1 MYILNSFFSIDF
13 DSEKVYIGKYP
24 IDLEKIQIIIGKIIQ
39 IIIILILMAIAIKVG
54 NYIINRFVK
63 RQAMSRASFTLD
75 EKKATTIGEVLKS
88 ILRYSVYFF
97 GVAAIVANIFTG
109 ISLTLASIGGVALG
123 FGAQNLVKDLIN
135 GFFILFEDQY
145 AVGDYV
151 TIGSFSGTVETI
163 GIRTT
168 VLKGFSGDIHLIPNG
183 TIQQVTNHSRGAMKV
198 EVDVVVPYKENYD
211 KVSNIINNACKKVV
225 EENENVI
232 DEPKVLGIVSLDS
245 SSMTMRVNGTSKP
258 MGQWE
263 IERTLKKEIKKALE
277 EGSIEIPY
285 PRTEMITIKSIDNE

>member
-1 MYILNSFFSIDF
+1 MYLLKSLFSIDF
-13 DSEKVYIGKYP
+13 DSQKAYIGKYP
-24 IDLEKIQIIIGKIIQ
+24 ISLDTIQNILGKILQ
-39 IIIILILMAIAIKVG
+39 VVIILILMAIAIRVG
-54 NYIINRFVK
+54 NYIISKFVK

-75 EKKATTIGEVLKS
+75 EKKANTIGEVLKS

-97 GVAAIVANIFTG
+97 GVAAIVANLFTG

-151 TIGSFSGTVETI
+151 TIGTFSGIVETI

-168 VLKGFSGDIHLIPNG
+168 VLKGFNGDTHLIPNG
-183 TIQQVTNHSRGAMKV
+183 TILQVTNHSRGAMKV
-198 EVDVVVPYKENYD
+198 EVDVAVPYEENFD
-211 KVSNIINNACKKVV
+211 KVANIINNACKRVS
-225 EENENVI
+225 EGNENII
-232 DEPKVLGIVSLDS
+232 DEPKVLGIISLDS
-245 SSMTMRVNGTSKP
+245 SSMIIRVNGTSKP

-263 IERTLKKEIKKALE
+263 IERTLKKEIKKSLE
-277 EGSIEIPY
+277 EEKIEIPY
-285 PRTEMITIKSIDNE
+285 PKTEMITIKSIDN

>member
-24 IDLEKIQIIIGKIIQ
+24 IDLEKIQNIIGKIIQ

-245 SSMTMRVNGTSKP
+245 SSMTIRVNGTSKP

-277 EGSIEIPY
+277 EESIEIPY